1 MSLTPES
8 TAEPSDELPAPGVAI
23 VDDAARDDGKAAE
36 ELASAA
42 RTRSGN
48 ALVRGSLWTIA
59 GYGAGQVLRL
69 VGNVV
74 VSRFLLPESF
84 GLMALVNV
92 FLQALVMFSDM
103 GIEPSI
109 VQHRRG
115 DEPRFRNTAWTL
127 QVIRGW
133 TLFIAAILLAWPV
146 ALFYEEPRLMTIL
159 PVAAL
164 SAVIAGFNS
173 TALFTVRRHLQLGR
187 LTLLELV
194 SQTVGLIVMIG
205 WAWYQPTV
213 WALVAGSIAS
223 ALVVAVS
230 SHRILVGAG
239 NRFDWE
245 PESVHDLFHF
255 GKWILIS
262 TLVMF
267 CAMQADRLMLGKLIS
282 LDRLG
287 IYSVA
292 VAIATLPNLL
302 LGMLAGAVLYPLLAR
317 HGRES
322 SASMIEP
329 LRAARS
335 VLLSIGWLLILG
347 VIAVGPTF
355 FHVIYDQR
363 YAGAGEI
370 ARWLAIAVWF
380 FVLSTT
386 AERALPAIGDPR
398 GLATFNLVKLLAT
411 VPLVLAGFYL
421 ADLPGFV
428 LGMAGGAAVAHGW
441 LLWRLRRHGLSL
453 LRQDGLFTLS
463 LTIVAVGVV
472 LAEPWA
478 EQTIRFGGVIIA
490 APWIIIAAL
499 YAYRQLLNL
508 RRWSQA

>member
-1 MSLTPES
+1 MTVKPDS
-8 TAEPSDELPAPGVAI
+8 TADHSDELPAFGVAA
-23 VDDAARDDGKAAE
+23 VVDAARDDLESVEKTD
-36 ELASAA
+36 SAA
-42 RTRSGN
+42 RTKSGN

-103 GIEPSI
+103 GVEPSI
-109 VQHRRG
+109 IQHRRG

-127 QVIRGW
+127 QVIRGGV
-133 TLFIAAILLAWPV
+133 LFLAALVLAWPV
-146 ALFYEEPRLMTIL
+146 AMFYAEPRLLTIL

-173 TALFTVRRHLQLGR
+173 TALFTARRHLQLGR
-187 LTLLELV
+187 LTLLELG
-194 SQTVGLIVMIG
+194 SQAVGLIVMIG
-205 WAWYQPTV
+205 WAWYQPSV
-213 WALVAGSIAS
+213 WALVGGSIATS
-223 ALVVAVS
+223 LVVAAS
-230 SHRILVGAG
+230 SHRLIAGAG

-245 PESVHDLFHF
+245 RESFHDLFHF
-255 GKWILIS
+255 GKWILVS

-267 CAMQADRLMLGKLIS
+267 CAMQADRLLLGKLIS

-355 FHVIYDQR
+355 FQVIYDQR

-411 VPLVLAGFYL
+411 VPLVLVGFYA
-421 ADLPGFV
+421 ADLTGFI
-428 LGMAGGAAVAHGW
+428 LGMAGGAAVAHLW
-441 LLWRLRRHGLSL
+441 LLWRLQRHGLSL
-453 LRQDGLFTLS
+453 LKQDGLYTLS
-463 LTIVAVGVV
+463 LAIVATGVI

-478 EQTIRFGGVIIA
+478 EQTIRFGGVILA
-490 APWIIIAAL
+490 TPWIMLAAL
-499 YAYRQLLNL
+499 YAYRQLLDL
-508 RRWSQA
+508 RRWSHG